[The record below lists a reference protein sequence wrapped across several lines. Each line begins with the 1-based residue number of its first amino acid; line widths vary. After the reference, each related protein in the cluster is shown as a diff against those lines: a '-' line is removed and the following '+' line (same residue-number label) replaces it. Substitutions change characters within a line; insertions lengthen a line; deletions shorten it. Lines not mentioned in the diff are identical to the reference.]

1 MTLNEFKATEFY
13 KNFFNYH
20 LNNYKFENEI
30 TNKHQVVQ
38 QMLESVYYRFYFADL
53 LEGIQ

>member
-1 MTLNEFKATEFY
+1 MTLNEFKTTEFY
-13 KNFFNYH
+13 KNFFNYY